1 MPLYFKISLILLLIT
16 ILQFSYYSKNHKI
29 NTEYTSKSLTNSIQT
44 IPIVLKKKNLTNNEI
59 NFITKSKINGINI
72 TIQSMITGTFI
83 ENNTDFQAIVKISIP
98 KLSINN
104 TFNFSFN

>member
-83 ENNTDFQAIVKISIP
+83 ENNTDFQTIVKISIP

>member
-44 IPIVLKKKNLTNNEI
+44 IPIDLKKKNLTNNEI

-83 ENNTDFQAIVKISIP
+83 ENNTDFQTIVKISIP

>member
-1 MPLYFKISLILLLIT
+1 LPLYFKISLILLLIT

-59 NFITKSKINGINI
+59 NFITKTKINGIII

-83 ENNTDFQAIVKISIP
+83 ENNTDFQTIVKISIP

>member
-1 MPLYFKISLILLLIT
+1 
-16 ILQFSYYSKNHKI
+16 
-29 NTEYTSKSLTNSIQT
+29 
-44 IPIVLKKKNLTNNEI
+44 LKKKNLTNNEI
-59 NFITKSKINGINI
+59 NFITKTKINGIII

-83 ENNTDFQAIVKISIP
+83 ENNTDFQTIVKISIP

>member
-1 MPLYFKISLILLLIT
+1 LILLLIT

-44 IPIVLKKKNLTNNEI
+44 IPIDLKKKNLTNNEI

-83 ENNTDFQAIVKISIP
+83 ENNTDFQTIVKISIP

>member
-59 NFITKSKINGINI
+59 NFITKTKINGIII

-83 ENNTDFQAIVKISIP
+83 ENNTDFQTIVKISIP

>member
-16 ILQFSYYSKNHKI
+16 ILQFSYYSKSHKI
-29 NTEYTSKSLTNSIQT
+29 NTEYTSKFLTNSIQT

-59 NFITKSKINGINI
+59 NFITKSKITGINI

-83 ENNTDFQAIVKISIP
+83 ENNTDFQTIVKISIP

>member
-1 MPLYFKISLILLLIT
+1 LPLYFKISLILLLIT

-83 ENNTDFQAIVKISIP
+83 ENNTDFQTIVKISIP